1 MEEDVLSGSQGRA
14 ILAQSS
20 LEMGSGSKSIKQMQH
35 MQKQKSS
42 IMMNDGSYANQG
54 MIRDTNL
61 EKPKTKE
68 RTVAYV
74 I

>member
-1 MEEDVLSGSQGRA
+1 
-14 ILAQSS
+14 
-20 LEMGSGSKSIKQMQH
+20 